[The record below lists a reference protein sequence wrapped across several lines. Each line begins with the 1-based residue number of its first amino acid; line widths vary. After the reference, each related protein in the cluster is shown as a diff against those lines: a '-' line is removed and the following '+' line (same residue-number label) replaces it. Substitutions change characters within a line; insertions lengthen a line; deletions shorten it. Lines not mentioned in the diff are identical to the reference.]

1 MQRGRNNNGSG
12 PSLRITDF
20 SDRELLAIARD
31 LSNSDGLADIEE
43 VALQIWPRGKRDA
56 DWLWHAIRCVSIRF
70 SHMSRLGLLEKIG
83 TGKWELTD
91 LGEEVVA
98 GKLKSIKL
106 ITQAGDMYEEATDD
120 QASLMRREFQFRIA
134 RRKW

>member
-1 MQRGRNNNGSG
+1 MPRGRNNNRNGSG

-43 VALQIWPRGKRDA
+43 VALQIWPRGKRDP
-56 DWLWHAIRCVSIRF
+56 DWHWHAIRCVSIRF
-70 SHMSRLGLLEKIG
+70 SHMSRLGLLEKAKVRG
-83 TGKWELTD
+83 QWELTD
-91 LGEEVVA
+91 LGREVVR
-98 GKLKSIKL
+98 GKTLEKF
-106 ITQAGDMYEEATDD
+106 GDVYDNADD
-120 QASLMRREFQFRIA
+120 EHANLLRREFLFRVS